1 MAHVFVTGIAGF
13 LGSHLAE
20 RLLALGHRVTGCDD
34 LSGGYRDNVPEGA
47 ELFELDCC
55 DLDAM
60 KRVTEGADVVVHT
73 AAAAHEGLSVFSP
86 SAIVRSNVQASIS
99 TFTAAIANG
108 VSRIVYC
115 SSMARYG
122 DNPVPF
128 TEDMPVRPRDPY
140 GIAKVASEQLL
151 ANLAAVHGIEHAVAI
166 PHNIIGA
173 RQKYDDPY
181 RNVAS
186 IMANLMLQGRQPFIY
201 GDGRQ
206 MRCFSPVSEVVDCL
220 VRLSL
225 DPGMDS
231 LTVNVGPDD
240 GFITIL
246 ELAER
251 LARIIGFEPLTPIF
265 VEDRPCEVKLATCSS
280 DLARERLGYRP
291 ARTLDDGLRDIVDY
305 VRARGTRPFDY
316 ALELGDRQRRDAA
329 HLARAP
335 ALTVAAFPA
344 AVTRRT
350 TRSEAPSGA
359 RRAGMPPDL
368 RRLWPARRGG
378 EA

>member
-1 MAHVFVTGIAGF
+1 MLPWLSSVARVFVTGLAGF

-20 RLLALGHRVTGCDD
+20 RLLALGHDVSGCDD
-34 LSGGYRDNVPEGA
+34 LSGGYRDNVPAGA
-47 ELFELDCC
+47 ELFVVDCC
-55 DLDAM
+55 DLEAM
-60 KRVTEGADVVVHT
+60 KGIVRGADVLVHT

-99 TFTAAIANG
+99 TFTAAIAGG

-128 TEDMPVRPRDPY
+128 TEDMPVRPADPY
-140 GIAKVASEQLL
+140 GIAKVTSEQLL
-151 ANLAAVHGIEHAVAI
+151 DNLARVHGLERAVAI

-186 IMANLMLQGRQPFIY
+186 IMANLMLQGRQPYIY

-220 VRLSL
+220 VALAL
-225 DPGMDS
+225 EPGMDG

-240 GFITIL
+240 GFVTIN

-251 LARIIGFEPLTPIF
+251 LARIIGFAPLSPIHL
-265 VEDRPCEVKLATCSS
+265 EDRPCEVKLATCSA

-291 ARTLDDGLRDIVDY
+291 ARTLDDGLRDIVEY
-305 VRARGTRPFDY
+305 IRARGTRPFDY
-316 ALELGDRQRRDAA
+316 TIELEITNDRT
-329 HLARAP
+329 P
-335 ALTVAAFPA
+335 
-344 AVTRRT
+344 RT
-350 TRSEAPSGA
+350 WSE
-359 RRAGMPPDL
+359 
-368 RRLWPARRGG
+368 RLL
-378 EA
+378 

>member
-1 MAHVFVTGIAGF
+1 MHVFITGVAGF

-20 RLLALGHRVTGCDD
+20 RLLELGHAVSGCDD
-34 LSGGYRDNVPEGA
+34 LSGGYVDNVPKGA
-47 ELFELDCC
+47 ELYEVDCC

-60 KRVTEGADVVVHT
+60 RRITEGAEVVVHT

-86 SAIVRSNVQASIS
+86 IRIVRSNVQASVS

-108 VSRIVYC
+108 ARRVVYC

-128 TEDMPVRPRDPY
+128 CEDMPVRPRDPY

-151 ANLAAVHGIEHAVAI
+151 EMLATTHGVERVIAI

-186 IMANLMLQGRQPFIY
+186 IMANLMLQGRQPYIY

-206 MRCFSPVSEVVDCL
+206 MRCFSPVQDVVDCL
-220 VRLSL
+220 VSL
-225 DPGMDS
+225 VTEPGLDG

-240 GFITIL
+240 GFITIE
-246 ELAER
+246 ELAVR
-251 LARIIGFEPLTPIF
+251 LAEIIGFAPLEPTY
-265 VEDRPCEVKLATCSS
+265 VEERPCEVKLATCSAE
-280 DLARERLGYRP
+280 LARARLGYAPR
-291 ARTLDDGLRDIVDY
+291 RSLDDGLRDIVDF
-305 VRARGTRPFDY
+305 VRARGPRPFDY
-316 ALELGDRQRRDAA
+316 GIELEIITDRTPRTWRD
-329 HLARAP
+329 
-335 ALTVAAFPA
+335 
-344 AVTRRT
+344 
-350 TRSEAPSGA
+350 
-359 RRAGMPPDL
+359 
-368 RRLWPARRGG
+368 RLL
-378 EA
+378 